1 MCLSIPEN
9 IFESL
14 LEWFASF
21 GVCRVWVSDQG
32 IHFTSKN
39 DRGSA
44 ACANGTVEVVNRDV
58 LRYHRALLSDWR
70 MQPPEWPC
78 SYSITSIRRSNS
90 YYGNDGP
97 RGHGFKDNFAIPGVT
112 KSATVDEI
120 KSSQQAQVVKVQEAL
135 EVMHKQ
141 SNRFNTS
148 LRAVA
153 RSEHAKKKRTNT
165 EQFDSGGFMLNADV

>member
-21 GVCRVWVSDQG
+21 GMCRVWVSDQG
-32 IHFTSKN
+32 TRFKSKN

-78 SYSITSIRRSNS
+78 VIIIV
-90 YYGNDGP
+90 P
-97 RGHGFKDNFAIPGVT
+97 MA
-112 KSATVDEI
+112 
-120 KSSQQAQVVKVQEAL
+120 
-135 EVMHKQ
+135 
-141 SNRFNTS
+141 
-148 LRAVA
+148 
-153 RSEHAKKKRTNT
+153 
-165 EQFDSGGFMLNADV
+165 